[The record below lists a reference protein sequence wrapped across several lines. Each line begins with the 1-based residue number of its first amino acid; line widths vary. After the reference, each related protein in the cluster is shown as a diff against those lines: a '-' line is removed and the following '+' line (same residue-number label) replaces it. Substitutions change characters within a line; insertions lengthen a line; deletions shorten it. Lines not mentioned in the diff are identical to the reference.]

1 MAEEDGKRRRRG
13 GGLSAEDLA
22 LWESVAAQ
30 VAPLDKWDIAVPEP
44 EPPAAAAGA
53 GTPKQ
58 KPASRRKPPPAAAR
72 PKPPPPPPPRSLTI
86 DRRTLQGL
94 RRGKTPIDA
103 RLDLHGHRQASAH
116 AALAAFLKGAAR
128 SGRRFVLVITG
139 KGAPPG
145 AGGHD
150 DREGGALPIPER
162 RGVLRSAVPHW
173 LREPALADLV
183 VGVAAAGPLHGG
195 SGALYIQLRRKGI
208 GGPKR

>member
-1 MAEEDGKRRRRG
+1 M
-13 GGLSAEDLA
+13 SAEDLA

-30 VAPLDKWDIAVPEP
+30 VAPLDNWDIAVPEP
-44 EPPAAAAGA
+44 ELPAPAAGV

-58 KPASRRKPPPAAAR
+58 KPAARRKPPPAATK
-72 PKPPPPPPPRSLTI
+72 PKPPPPPPSRSLTI

-94 RRGKTPIDA
+94 RRGRTPIDA
-103 RLDLHGHRQASAH
+103 RLDLHGHRQASAY
-116 AALAAFLKGAAR
+116 AALAAFLQGAAR

-145 AGGHD
+145 AGGRD
-150 DREGGALPIPER
+150 EDGDLPIPER

-195 SGALYIQLRRKGI
+195 SGALYIQLRRKGP
-208 GGPKR
+208 GSRPGKAGSPS